1 MVVTIE
7 TDRLVIRPV
16 VPDDAEA
23 IFKWASDPE
32 VTKYMIYTTHPNAEY
47 TREWLESRD
56 ITDEDSYDLGFVYKA
71 TGELIGMGGL
81 VYKKEED
88 IWVIGYNLRKDYWGK
103 GIVPEAMRGIIE
115 HVAMKRPIRVIRGEF
130 AVENDKSRKV
140 MEKLG
145 MHYLKDSEYSKLDG
159 SAHFQSKIYVKEEA
173 EGECE

>member
-56 ITDEDSYDLGFVYKA
+56 ITDEDSYDLGFVFKA

-88 IWVIGYNLRKDYWGK
+88 VWVIGYNLRKCPGGYEGNHRTRSN
-103 GIVPEAMRGIIE
+103 EAT
-115 HVAMKRPIRVIRGEF
+115 
-130 AVENDKSRKV
+130 DKSNSGRICSGKR
-140 MEKLG
+140 
-145 MHYLKDSEYSKLDG
+145 
-159 SAHFQSKIYVKEEA
+159 
-173 EGECE
+173 

>member
-47 TREWLESRD
+47 TREWLESR
-56 ITDEDSYDLGFVYKA
+56 
-71 TGELIGMGGL
+71 MGGL

-115 HVAMKRPIRVIRGEF
+115 HVAMKRPIRVIRGGF

-145 MHYLKDSEYSKLDG
+145 MHFLRDSEYSKLDG